1 VVQELDD
8 RHPFRPVLTA
18 DADVVDHHAVGVE
31 PVTAQPAH
39 LDAFRE
45 RAAEEGHADSPAQ
58 DAPECA

>member
-18 DADVVDHHAVGVE
+18 HTDVVDHDAVGVA
-31 PVTAQPAH
+31 PVPAQPAH

-45 RAAEEGHADSPAQ
+45 RAAEEEHADSPAQ